1 MAHSVQVL
9 SLAKAVPK
17 SSNYVGDSG
26 LFQLLA
32 YNFFLTLQFR
42 ADQLAGD
49 FQRFAVLVSK
59 PLRASESSVVG

>member
-1 MAHSVQVL
+1 MANRVQVF
-9 SLAKAVPK
+9 SIVKAFSK

-49 FQRFAVLVSK
+49 FQRFAVLMSK
-59 PLRASESSVVG
+59 RLGAS